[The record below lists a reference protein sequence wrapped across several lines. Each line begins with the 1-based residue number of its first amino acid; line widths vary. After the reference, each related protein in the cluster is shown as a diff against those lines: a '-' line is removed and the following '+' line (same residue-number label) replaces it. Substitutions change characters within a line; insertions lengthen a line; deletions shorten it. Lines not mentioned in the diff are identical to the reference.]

1 MNEVTN
7 TVIGVTTDIAVFVVY
22 INLVTFLIAAFV
34 GDRKSSPFI
43 TILCL
48 TLANCISSVTSGLMI
63 DNFEVINVQFMRH
76 LWYISLAS
84 INIITMF
91 SIYKFH
97 IYYGQQLGKV
107 SHIVIFSSAM
117 LVTVQMIEYV
127 PRVLFNVSSNELNS
141 LKILGI
147 SLSSL
152 YSNGITVINLFLTS
166 ITVFV
171 VFFALLSAIKFRVSA
186 LVYKVK

>member
-7 TVIGVTTDIAVFVVY
+7 TVIGVTTNIAVFVVY
-22 INLVTFLIAAFV
+22 INLGTFLIAAIV

-48 TLANCISSVTSGLMI
+48 TLANCISSVTSGVMV

-91 SIYKFH
+91 SIYH
-97 IYYGQQLGKV
+97 LHVYYGQQLGRV

-127 PRVLFNVSSNELNS
+127 PRILFNVSSIELNS
-141 LKILGI
+141 LEIFGM

-152 YSNGITVINLFLTS
+152 YSNGITVINLFLTV
-166 ITVFV
+166 ITVLV
-171 VFFALLSAIKFRVSA
+171 VFFCVIKR
-186 LVYKVK
+186 YKV